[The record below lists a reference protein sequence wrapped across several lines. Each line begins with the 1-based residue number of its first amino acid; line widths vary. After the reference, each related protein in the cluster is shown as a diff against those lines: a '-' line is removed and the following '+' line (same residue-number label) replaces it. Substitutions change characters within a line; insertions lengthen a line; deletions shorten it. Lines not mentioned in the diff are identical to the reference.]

1 VTKYLI
7 SNVLMSSSR
16 LGALYEASEE
26 LYGIEIAGNSKTDTA
41 ILEKLSSS
49 SDVKVLL
56 ALARNESTPVE
67 LLYQFQLD
75 SRLAR
80 AVKENAS
87 FGKHIQRDNIGWDV

>member
-1 VTKYLI
+1 
-7 SNVLMSSSR
+7 M
-16 LGALYEASEE
+16 
-26 LYGIEIAGNSKTDTA
+26 
-41 ILEKLSSS
+41 
-49 SDVKVLL
+49 
-56 ALARNESTPVE
+56 ALARNEATPVE